1 MTRNMFTTNSG
12 LIANTTMYMYMYEL
26 RYTTASADHSVC
38 KCIVSRSPLVDTIFE
53 VSYLILVEE
62 YPYARGELFLCFLLL
77 FHHVG
82 EVEAQRAYVDASLG
96 KVILC
101 HVVVVRVVQQ
111 GLYVIQCTMHE

>member
-1 MTRNMFTTNSG
+1 M
-12 LIANTTMYMYMYEL
+12 
-26 RYTTASADHSVC
+26 C

-62 YPYARGELFLCFLLL
+62 YPNARGELFHGLLLL

-82 EVEAQRAYVDASLG
+82 EVEAEQAYVDASLG

-101 HVVVVRVVQQ
+101 HVVIESCSARPVRDTVCSV
-111 GLYVIQCTMHE
+111 

>member
-38 KCIVSRSPLVDTIFE
+38 KCVVSHSPLVDTIFE

-62 YPYARGELFLCFLLL
+62 YPIARGELF
-77 FHHVG
+77 H
-82 EVEAQRAYVDASLG
+82 YVDASLG

-101 HVVVVRVVQQ
+101 HVVIVRVVQQ
-111 GLYVIQCTMHE
+111 SLYVVQCAVYE